1 MKSSRPIFLVE
12 DDAVDQMLLKRAL
25 SSLGIRNR
33 LDIANDGEE
42 ALEQLGRSKGED
54 RPCLILIDLNMPR
67 MNGFEFLKALRQD
80 EALRMIP
87 VIVLTTSKEQKDV
100 RESYRLGAAGYMA
113 KPVDYLQF
121 VELVKTIDSY
131 WSLCE
136 QPE

>member
-12 DDAVDQMLLKRAL
+12 DDAVDQMLLQRAL
-25 SSLGIRNR
+25 STLRIKNR
-33 LDIANDGEE
+33 LDVANNGEE
-42 ALEQLGRSKGED
+42 ALELLGRSKSED
-54 RPCLILIDLNMPR
+54 IPCLILIDLNMPR

-80 EALRMIP
+80 ESLRMIP

-100 RESYRLGAAGYMA
+100 KESYRLGAAGYMA

-121 VELVKTIDSY
+121 VELVKTIDRY

-136 QPE
+136 QPD

>member
-33 LDIANDGEE
+33 LDIANNGEE
-42 ALEQLGRSKGED
+42 ALEQLGKSTGED

-67 MNGFEFLKALRQD
+67 MNGFEFLRVLRQD
-80 EALRMIP
+80 ESLRMIP

-121 VELVKTIDSY
+121 VELVRTIDRY
-131 WSLCE
+131 WSFCE

>member
-12 DDAVDQMLLKRAL
+12 DDAVDQMLLQRAL
-25 SSLGIRNR
+25 SALRIKNR
-33 LDIANDGEE
+33 LDVASNGEE
-42 ALEQLGRSKGED
+42 ALELLSRSKGED

-67 MNGFEFLKALRQD
+67 MNGFEFLKALRKD
-80 EALRMIP
+80 ESLGMIP

-100 RESYRLGAAGYMA
+100 KESYRLGVAGYMA

-121 VELVKTIDSY
+121 VELVKTIDRY

-136 QPE
+136 QPD

>member
-12 DDAVDQMLLKRAL
+12 DDAVDQMLLQRAL
-25 SSLGIRNR
+25 STLRIKNR
-33 LDIANDGEE
+33 LDVANNGEE
-42 ALEQLGRSKGED
+42 ALELLSRSKSED

-80 EALRMIP
+80 ESLRMIP

-100 RESYRLGAAGYMA
+100 KESYRLGVAGYMA

-121 VELVKTIDSY
+121 VELVKTIDRY

>member
-12 DDAVDQMLLKRAL
+12 DDAVDQMLLQRAL
-25 SSLGIRNR
+25 STLRIKNR
-33 LDIANDGEE
+33 LDVASNGEE
-42 ALEQLGRSKGED
+42 ALELLGRSKSED

-80 EALRMIP
+80 ESLAMIP

-100 RESYRLGAAGYMA
+100 KESYRLGAAGYMA

-121 VELVKTIDSY
+121 VELVKTIDRY
-131 WSLCE
+131 WSICE
-136 QPE
+136 QPD

>member
-12 DDAVDQMLLKRAL
+12 DDAVDQMLLQRAL
-25 SSLGIRNR
+25 STLRIKNR
-33 LDIANDGEE
+33 LDVANNGEE
-42 ALEQLGRSKGED
+42 ALELLGRSKGED

-80 EALRMIP
+80 ESLRMIP

-100 RESYRLGAAGYMA
+100 KESYRLGAAGYMA

-121 VELVKTIDSY
+121 VELVKTIDRY

-136 QPE
+136 QPD

>member
-12 DDAVDQMLLKRAL
+12 DDAVDQMLLQRAL
-25 SSLGIRNR
+25 STLRIKNR
-33 LDIANDGEE
+33 LDVANNGEE
-42 ALEQLGRSKGED
+42 ALELLGRSKSED
-54 RPCLILIDLNMPR
+54 IPCLILIDLNMPK

-80 EALRMIP
+80 ESLRMIP

-100 RESYRLGAAGYMA
+100 KESYRLGAAGYMA

-121 VELVKTIDSY
+121 VELVKTIDRY

-136 QPE
+136 QPD

>member
-33 LDIANDGEE
+33 LDIANNGEE
-42 ALEQLGRSKGED
+42 ALDQLGKSKGED

-67 MNGFEFLKALRQD
+67 MNGFEFLRALRQD
-80 EALRMIP
+80 ESLRMIP

-121 VELVKTIDSY
+121 VELVKTIDRY
-131 WSLCE
+131 WTLCE

>member
-1 MKSSRPIFLVE
+1 MKSNRPIFLVE
-12 DDAVDQMLLKRAL
+12 DDAVDQMLLQRAL
-25 SSLGIRNR
+25 SALGIKNR
-33 LDIANDGEE
+33 LDVANNGEE
-42 ALEQLGRSKGED
+42 ALELLSRGED

-67 MNGFEFLKALRQD
+67 MNGFEFLRALRQD
-80 EALRMIP
+80 ESLGMIP

-100 RESYRLGAAGYMA
+100 KESYRLGVAGYMA

-121 VELVKTIDSY
+121 VELVKTIDRY

>member
-12 DDAVDQMLLKRAL
+12 DDAVDQMLLQRAL
-25 SSLGIRNR
+25 STLRIKNR
-33 LDIANDGEE
+33 LDVANNGEE
-42 ALEQLGRSKGED
+42 ALELLSRSKGED

-67 MNGFEFLKALRQD
+67 MNGLEFLKALRQD
-80 EALRMIP
+80 ESLRMIP

-100 RESYRLGAAGYMA
+100 KESYRLGAAGYMA

-121 VELVKTIDSY
+121 VELVKTIDRY

-136 QPE
+136 QPD

>member
-12 DDAVDQMLLKRAL
+12 DDAVDQMLLQRAL
-25 SSLGIRNR
+25 STLRIKNR
-33 LDIANDGEE
+33 LDVANNGEE
-42 ALEQLGRSKGED
+42 ALELLSRSKGED

-67 MNGFEFLKALRQD
+67 MNGFEFLRTLRQD
-80 EALRMIP
+80 ESLRMIP
-87 VIVLTTSKEQKDV
+87 VIVLTTSKEKKDV
-100 RESYRLGAAGYMA
+100 KESYRLGAAGYMA

-121 VELVKTIDSY
+121 VELVKTIDRY

>member
-80 EALRMIP
+80 ESLRMIP